1 MGPKTLDFDALGMLI
16 GSTVQSTRAHNM
28 DMTSSPAASVW
39 FQTLSRLAA
48 ADIRRLCIVLF

>member
-16 GSTVQSTRAHNM
+16 GGTVQSTRAHNM
-28 DMTSSPAASVW
+28 DMTSSPGASVR